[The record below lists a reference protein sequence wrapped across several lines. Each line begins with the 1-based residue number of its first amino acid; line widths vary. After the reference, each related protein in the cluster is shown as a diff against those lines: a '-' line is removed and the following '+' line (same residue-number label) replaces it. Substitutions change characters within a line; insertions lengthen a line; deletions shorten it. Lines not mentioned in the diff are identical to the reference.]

1 MRCSNLKALLHDAE
15 IESYTRALALYH
27 DGKISY
33 EYFQA
38 NWNFQALCQ
47 NCQRERGEDKWPD
60 GDRLK
65 VAMNLS
71 PDPETCADLLG
82 GQYVDPVRLD
92 PEWLRWAKREQFVA
106 LKPALETLVA

>member
-1 MRCSNLKALLHDAE
+1 MRCSDLKFTLHNAE
-15 IESYTRALALYH
+15 IESYNRALALYH

-33 EYFQA
+33 EFFQEH
-38 NWNFQALCQ
+38 WGLGWYCQ
-47 NCQRERGEDKWPD
+47 NCQRERGETKWPD

-71 PDPETCADLLG
+71 PTPEVCADLLSG
-82 GQYVDPVRLD
+82 RYVDPARLD

-106 LKPALETLVA
+106 LKPALECVC

>member
-1 MRCSNLKALLHDAE
+1 MRCSDLKALLHDAE
-15 IESYTRALALYH
+15 IESYIRALALYH

-33 EYFQA
+33 DYFFEHWGL
-38 NWNFQALCQ
+38 NNLCQ
-47 NCQRERGEDKWPD
+47 NCQRERGETKWPD

-71 PDPETCADLLG
+71 PDIETCRDLLSG
-82 GQYVDPVRLD
+82 RYVDPSRLD

-106 LKPALETLVA
+106 LRPALECIVA